1 MIRSANI
8 KQILGK
14 IPKGT
19 TMSISEIQDFVRAN
33 WPLTREDWAIHT
45 DTRPTNYRKWL
56 HRIQG
61 VLSELKKKGIVVHHP
76 DTCSYTF

>member
-19 TMSISEIQDFVRAN
+19 TMTISEIQDFVRAN
-33 WPLTREDWAIHT
+33 WSLTREDWAIHT
-45 DTRPTNYRKWL
+45 DTK
-56 HRIQG
+56 
-61 VLSELKKKGIVVHHP
+61 VKS
-76 DTCSYTF
+76 